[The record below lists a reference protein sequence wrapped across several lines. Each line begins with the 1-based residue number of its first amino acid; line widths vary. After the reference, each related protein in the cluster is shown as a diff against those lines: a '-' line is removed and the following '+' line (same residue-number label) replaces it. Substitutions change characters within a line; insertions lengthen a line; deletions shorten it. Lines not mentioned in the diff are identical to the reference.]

1 MEGVRLSGFAPD
13 TELIKQAMA
22 GDTRSFALLCE
33 RHRTRVW
40 RIAASVARG
49 ADAED
54 IAQEVV
60 LRAYRALPTYRGPAP
75 FEAWLCRIAVNASHD
90 YCRSAWRRRVTLAEE
105 PRSGIAETAASA
117 EVEVERR
124 ELRRRVR
131 QAVAALPE
139 PQRVPIWLHFF
150 EGFSVAEVARLDG
163 SAEATVR
170 SRVRAGLRRLAV
182 SLDDFLPSRADG
194 TLLLE
199 PSAKG
204 CGA

>member
-1 MEGVRLSGFAPD
+1 
-13 TELIKQAMA
+13 MA

-33 RHRTRVW
+33 RHRTRIW
-40 RIAASVARG
+40 RIAASVAKG

-60 LRAYRALPTYRGPAP
+60 LRAFRALPTYRGPAP

-90 YCRSAWRRRVTLAEE
+90 YCRSAWRRKVTLTEE
-105 PRSGIAETAASA
+105 PRCENGESAVSA
-117 EVEVERR
+117 ELEVERR
-124 ELRRRVR
+124 ELQRRVR

-139 PQRVPIWLHFF
+139 KQRVPIWLHFF
-150 EGFSVAEVARLDG
+150 EGFPVSEVARLDG

-182 SLDDFLPSRADG
+182 SLDDLLPARSDG
-194 TLLLE
+194 TVVLE
-199 PSAKG
+199 PSTKG
-204 CGA
+204 CRA

>member
-1 MEGVRLSGFAPD
+1 MSGSAPD

-54 IAQEVV
+54 IAQDVV

-105 PRSGIAETAASA
+105 PRAEFSETAMSA
-117 EVEVERR
+117 ELEMERR
-124 ELRRRVR
+124 ELQRRVR

-139 PQRVPIWLHFF
+139 KQRVPIWLHFF
-150 EGFSVAEVARLDG
+150 EGFPVSEVARLDG
-163 SAEATVR
+163 SAEATIR
-170 SRVRAGLRRLAV
+170 SRVRAGLRRLAS
-182 SLDDFLPSRADG
+182 SLDDLLPTRSDG
-194 TLLLE
+194 TLVLE
-199 PSAKG
+199 PNTKG